1 MPVGSGGAPVG
12 TFRAFQAAAKRRT
25 SGELKKK
32 PLPQGL
38 KPTDF
43 AGFMYGLK
51 PVPFKTER

>member
-1 MPVGSGGAPVG
+1 LCGSQGAE
-12 TFRAFQAAAKRRT
+12 QAAEKRRT
-25 SGELKKK
+25 NGELKKK

-51 PVPFKTER
+51 SVPFKPSAK